1 MSIKNL
7 LLHFLIILTIS
18 QITYANNNCPKWFP
32 MPSNDGLV
40 VVLPIYDASITEPD
54 LDCDGIID
62 TLDPDIDGDGV
73 VNASDAFPLNA
84 SESVDTDGDGI
95 GNNADTDDDNDGYSD
110 IVEITAGSDPLDAN
124 SIPALVVKA
133 FPSAQGGGAA
143 SKGGRGGK
151 VYEVTS
157 LADTN
162 TPGTLRYGLT
172 STEYRNKAEPVT
184 IVFKVAGYIHLQQH
198 ILLRDDAFITIAGQT
213 APGDGITLVY
223 PSNPDDGVMEFRN
236 VHDITMQYIHIR
248 KGGDAPDTYRQQ
260 GSNFSIIG
268 NSYNIMV
275 DHCSIGWAG
284 DENIGMYNDAH
295 NGGEITPHNISF
307 QWSIS
312 SENLRRP
319 TKVDGRM
326 TDSTGFMA
334 GTGSHAETGTDVS
347 IHHNFFAR
355 NNNRNPLFKVGS
367 GDVSANLIY
376 NWGWWAAAIR
386 GGAILDMVDNVFKAG
401 PARQGGDRRPEV
413 TFIPAT
419 EGNAATGVYRDLSLY
434 FDGNIGYHNTDPTQ
448 DAWDT
453 MMHHADNNFAYLNG
467 EVTPVSRSFQRTQKR
482 QSTHEIDRENALTLD
497 TKLLAE
503 GGVGS
508 SRRLNEEG
516 IWVNNRDTI
525 DQRVIEDYRNNRGD
539 ALVRSVDMVGG
550 WPYYDNGVYRYAT
563 EAEFMAHPELYQLDM
578 GTVYEDSD
586 HDGMPDIW
594 ENAHGLDPNDPSDR
608 NGDINGDSYTNLE
621 AFLNRIN
628 E

>member
-1 MSIKNL
+1 MDIKNL

-18 QITYANNNCPKWFP
+18 QISYANNNCPKWFP
-32 MPSNDGLV
+32 MPFSDGLV

-54 LDCDGIID
+54 LDCDRY
-62 TLDPDIDGDGV
+62 
-73 VNASDAFPLNA
+73 SDKAFPL
-84 SESVDTDGDGI
+84 
-95 GNNADTDDDNDGYSD
+95 
-110 IVEITAGSDPLDAN
+110 
-124 SIPALVVKA
+124 
-133 FPSAQGGGAA
+133 AQGGGAT
-143 SKGGRGGK
+143 SKGGRGGV

-157 LADTN
+157 LEDTDTN
-162 TPGTLRYGLT
+162 GTLRYGLT
-172 STEYRNKAEPVT
+172 NTEYRNKGEAVT

-198 ILLRDDAFITIAGQT
+198 ILVRDDAFMTIAGQT

-223 PSNPDDGVMEFRN
+223 PSNPEDGVLEFRN
-236 VHDITMQYIHIR
+236 SHDITMQYIRIR

-295 NGGEITPHNISF
+295 SGGEITPHNISF

-367 GDVSANLIY
+367 GDVAANLIY

-419 EGNAATGVYRDLSLY
+419 EGNAATGVYRNLSLY
-434 FDGNIGYHNTDPTQ
+434 FNGNIGYHNADPAQ

-453 MMHHADNNFAYLNG
+453 MMHHANDSFGYLNG
-467 EVTPVSRSFQRTQKR
+467 EVTPVSRSFQRLQKR
-482 QSTHEIDRENALTLD
+482 QITYEIDRENALTLD
-497 TKLLAE
+497 VKLLGE

-508 SRRLNEEG
+508 SRRLNENG
-516 IWVNNRDTI
+516 AWVNNRDTI
-525 DQRVIEDYRNNRGD
+525 DQRVIEDYRNTRGST
-539 ALVRSVDMVGG
+539 LVSSVDMVGG
-550 WPYYDNGVYRYAT
+550 WPYYDNGVYRHVS
-563 EAEFMAHPELYQLDM
+563 EAEFMAHPERYQLD
-578 GTVYEDSD
+578 GGRAYVDSD
-586 HDGMPDIW
+586 HDGMPDVW
-594 ENAHGLDPNDPSDR
+594 ENAHGLDPNDASDR
-608 NGDINGDSYTNLE
+608 NGDINGDGYTNLE